1 MTNPPD
7 GIDVFD
13 PAQVD
18 RYREQTEAAF
28 LDVMWGPMTQFLS
41 YVVDAALATL
51 ASPAVLTAAAPQQ
64 TLAWTTV
71 RNRWYDTIRS
81 IARLEPSLSDRS
93 VMRLLEESMLP
104 ADAYAD
110 VQAIMRQAVEEGW
123 SEFKTKRALSARLI
137 PHRDKEESAKGYAS
151 RVRAAARTAATAN
164 VNRWVEAEVAR
175 TGGAYKRWVTMH
187 DDRVRE
193 GHALADGQEV
203 PLGSPFVVDGEYL
216 QYPGDPRGSAGNVV
230 NCRCIVVGS
239 DGPFHAGSYAPRRTL
254 DDDADLDDLPDDDD
268 DLFYGSTWA
277 RRRRGSRPRRQR
289 RR

>member
-1 MTNPPD
+1 MNQPTAT
-7 GIDVFD
+7 IDVFD
-13 PAQVD
+13 PAAVD

-28 LDVMWGPMTQFLS
+28 LDVMWGPMTSFLA
-41 YVVDAALATL
+41 YVVDAALASL
-51 ASPAVLTAAAPQQ
+51 AAPAVLTAAAPQQ

-93 VMRLLEESMLP
+93 VMGLLENAMLP

-110 VQAIMRQAVEEGW
+110 VQTIMRQSVEEGW

-137 PHRDKEESAKGYAS
+137 PHRDKEESARGYAS

-193 GHALADGQEV
+193 GHSAADGQEV

-230 NCRCIVVGS
+230 NCRCVVVGS
-239 DGPFHAGSYAPRRTL
+239 DGPFATARRSRPL
-254 DDDADLDDLPDDDD
+254 NEDADLDDADAD
-268 DLFYGSTWA
+268 A
-277 RRRRGSRPRRQR
+277 A
-289 RR
+289 

>member
-1 MTNPPD
+1 MSMQNL
-7 GIDVFD
+7 DVSS
-13 PAQVD
+13 PQTVD
-18 RYREQTEAAF
+18 AFREETEARY
-28 LDVMWGPMTQFLS
+28 LEVMWGPMTQFLE
-41 YVVDAALATL
+41 YVVDAATAALSA
-51 ASPAVLTAAAPQQ
+51 PVVLTADGARAPQP
-64 TLAWTTV
+64 LAWTTV

-93 VMRLLEESMLP
+93 VMGLLENAMLP
-104 ADAYAD
+104 SDAYAD
-110 VQAIMRQAVEEGW
+110 VQKIMRQSVEEGW

-137 PHRDKEESAKGYAS
+137 PHRDKEESARGYAS

-254 DDDADLDDLPDDDD
+254 DDEADLDDLPDDLD
-268 DLFYGSTWA
+268 DLPDGA
-277 RRRRGSRPRRQR
+277 
-289 RR
+289 

>member
-1 MTNPPD
+1 MSMQNL
-7 GIDVFD
+7 DVNS
-13 PAQVD
+13 PQTVD
-18 RYREQTEAAF
+18 AFRDDLESRYLE
-28 LDVMWGPMTQFLS
+28 VMWGPMTSFLA
-41 YVVDAALATL
+41 YVVDAALASL

-64 TLAWTTV
+64 ALAWTTV

-93 VMRLLEESMLP
+93 VMGLLENAMLP
-104 ADAYAD
+104 SDAYAD
-110 VQAIMRQAVEEGW
+110 VQAIMRQSVEEGW

-137 PHRDKEESAKGYAS
+137 PHRDKEESARGYAS

-164 VNRWVEAEVAR
+164 ASRWVEAEVAR

-193 GHALADGQEV
+193 GHSAADGQEV

-230 NCRCIVVGS
+230 NCRCVIVGS
-239 DGPFHAGSYAPRRTL
+239 DGPFATVPRGRRSL
-254 DDDADLDDLPDDDD
+254 NEDADLDDADD
-268 DLFYGSTWA
+268 A
-277 RRRRGSRPRRQR
+277 
-289 RR
+289 

>member
-1 MTNPPD
+1 MNRPLE

-13 PAQVD
+13 PAEVD

-28 LDVMWGPMTQFLS
+28 LDVMWGPMTSFLV
-41 YVVDAALATL
+41 YVVDAAMASLA
-51 ASPAVLTAAAPQQ
+51 APAALTAAAPQQ

-93 VMRLLEESMLP
+93 VMGLLENALLP

-110 VQAIMRQAVEEGW
+110 VQAIMRQSVDEGW

-137 PHRDKEESAKGYAS
+137 PHRDKEESARGYAS

-193 GHALADGQEV
+193 GHSAADGQEV

-230 NCRCIVVGS
+230 NCRCVVVGS
-239 DGPFHAGSYAPRRTL
+239 DGPFATVRRRSL
-254 DDDADLDDLPDDDD
+254 NEDADLEDADDAD
-268 DLFYGSTWA
+268 GV
-277 RRRRGSRPRRQR
+277 
-289 RR
+289 

>member
-1 MTNPPD
+1 MTTQNPP
-7 GIDVFD
+7 IDVFD
-13 PAQVD
+13 PAAVD

-28 LDVMWGPMTQFLS
+28 LDVMWGPMTQFLA
-41 YVVDAALATL
+41 YVVDAAVAALSA
-51 ASPAVLTAAAPQQ
+51 PVVLTADGARVPQQ
-64 TLAWTTV
+64 PLAWTTV

-110 VQAIMRQAVEEGW
+110 VQAIMRQAVDEGW

-137 PHRDKEESAKGYAS
+137 PRRGKEESARGYAS

-164 VNRWVEAEVAR
+164 VNRWVEVEVAR

-193 GHALADGQEV
+193 GHSLADGQEV
-203 PLGSPFVVDGEYL
+203 PLGSPFVVDGEFL

-254 DDDADLDDLPDDDD
+254 DDEADLDDLPDDDD

-277 RRRRGSRPRRQR
+277 ARRARRTRRSR
-289 RR
+289 